1 MGGSDVSS
9 TMPLL
14 LLTLRG
20 WPSAAGE
27 LGLVDLLVALDG
39 VLIAYAALLLHK
51 FEINYNI

>member
-1 MGGSDVSS
+1 MGGSDVGS